1 MAPPAVTMVMMITMV
16 MPMVVVVSRR
26 SGIDRIGSFAEWGYW
41 SRDGARYCRKSQTG
55 DAKCR
60 QDNRPHVLLPDSCG
74 YALAENLQ
82 SRFWFQPALFAVQS
96 VGEGREHGCVMT

>member
-82 SRFWFQPALFAVQS
+82 SEVLIPARS
-96 VGEGREHGCVMT
+96 VCSAIRRRGT